1 MEIQKDT
8 TKTGP
13 KDVFI
18 NLLTFA
24 VLYGSIVSF
33 LIMVFQYVNYIFP
46 DPLEF
51 YELNILQIIRISTS
65 VLIVMF
71 PIFMIL
77 SWLIEKDFKANPAK
91 RDSKFRKWLVYF
103 TLFAAAITIIV
114 DLIILVNNFYSG
126 DLTTQ
131 FLLKVIVVLM
141 VAAGTFGYYLWDVKR
156 KSGDV
161 SKRPRNIAWI
171 VSVVVLAGI
180 VSGFFIVGTPAEQ
193 REKRFDEQR
202 IRNLQNIQNQIINYW
217 SKKGI
222 LPDSINN
229 LEDEIL
235 RFELPVDPETKEN
248 YEYMVLGELE
258 FQLCAEFNASTKER
272 FEREIISKDR
282 VPYSWEHDAGRVCF
296 ERVVDPEL
304 HKIENGLI
312 PLREF

>member
-1 MEIQKDT
+1 MEIQQNT
-8 TKTGP
+8 NKTGP

-33 LIMVFQYVNYIFP
+33 LTMIFQYVNYAFP

-51 YELNILQIIRISTS
+51 YESFILQAVRTSTS

-77 SWLIEKDFKANPAK
+77 SWLIERDFRANPAK
-91 RDSKFRKWLVYF
+91 RDFKFRKWLTYL

-131 FLLKVIVVLM
+131 FLLKVVAVLV
-141 VAAGTFGYYLWDVKR
+141 VAAGVFGYYLWDVKR

-161 SKRPRNIAWI
+161 SKRPRNIGWV
-171 VSVVVLAGI
+171 VSLVVLVGI
-180 VSGFFIVGTPAEQ
+180 VAGFFIVGTPAEQ

-202 IRNLQNIQNQIINYW
+202 VNDLQNIQNRVINYW
-217 SKKGI
+217 SKKGT
-222 LPDSINN
+222 LPGN
-229 LEDEIL
+229 
-235 RFELPVDPETKEN
+235 
-248 YEYMVLGELE
+248 
-258 FQLCAEFNASTKER
+258 
-272 FEREIISKDR
+272 
-282 VPYSWEHDAGRVCF
+282 
-296 ERVVDPEL
+296 
-304 HKIENGLI
+304 
-312 PLREF
+312 